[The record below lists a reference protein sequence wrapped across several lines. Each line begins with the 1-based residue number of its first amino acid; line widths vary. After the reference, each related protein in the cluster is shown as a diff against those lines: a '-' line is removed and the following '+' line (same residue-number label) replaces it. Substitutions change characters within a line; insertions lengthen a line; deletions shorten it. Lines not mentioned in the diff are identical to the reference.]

1 MEHLLTKKYPEI
13 EMEHCIAF
21 GDNYNDSTL
30 LEQAGIGVA
39 VANAK
44 REVLELADV
53 ITEKNTEDGVANY
66 LEKIVV

>member
-1 MEHLLTKKYPEI
+1 
-13 EMEHCIAF
+13 MEHCIAF